1 MARRIWVA
9 VQRCGARGNRPSWP
23 AIRPGGHLRRKI
35 ACSVRPAARCQAGP
49 RLRWRGAERSG
60 APFDL
65 AERFLKVEGFLTGV
79 LNDLPLVG
87 VTSTT
92 RARSRLGTT
101 NAVTVDNPRWGE
113 PRRRAA

>member
-9 VQRCGARGNRPSWP
+9 VQGCGAWVNRLSWP
-23 AIRPGGHLRRKI
+23 AIRPGGQRRRKI

-60 APFDL
+60 APLSL
-65 AERFLKVEGFLTGV
+65 AEPVLKVEGFLTEV
-79 LNDLPLVG
+79 LEELPLVG
-87 VTSTT
+87 VTRSTKG
-92 RARSRLGTT
+92 RSCKGTT
-101 NAVTVDNPRWGE
+101 NAVTVDNPRCGE